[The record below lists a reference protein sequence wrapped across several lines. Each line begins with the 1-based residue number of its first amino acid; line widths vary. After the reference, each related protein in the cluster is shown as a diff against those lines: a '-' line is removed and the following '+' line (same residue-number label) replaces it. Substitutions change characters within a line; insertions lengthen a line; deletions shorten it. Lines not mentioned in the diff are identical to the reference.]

1 MIIKNFK
8 AFAGQHCET
17 TATGSLLLHLG
28 INLSEPMLFGLGE
41 GLNFII
47 WNMKTMDFPF
57 IGGRI
62 KSDLLTQNISRHLN
76 LKLNVWETSS
86 LKKAWENVKNNI
98 DSGIPV
104 GIKLDCYHL
113 DYFTNKFH
121 FASHYVAMY
130 GYDEDNAYLADTIQ
144 QGGLV
149 KTSLKNLE
157 LARNEKGPMSSKN
170 LSYTIQVTHKKYDL
184 KKEVMQ
190 AISGNAKNYLNPPI
204 ENISYKGI
212 LKTSKEIIKWFKRT
226 KDVEGD
232 FKTTAML
239 MEKAGTGG
247 ALFRN
252 LYRDFLKESSQI
264 LKIEE
269 IKESYEMFVDIA
281 RLWKAVSKLFIKAGD
296 TKDIEYI
303 YKASEILVEISDK
316 EKKAMNILLDACQGN
331 NF

>member
-8 AFAGQHCET
+8 PFEGQHCET

-47 WNMKTMDFPF
+47 WHMKTMDFPF

-62 KSDLLTQNISRHLN
+62 KTDLLTQNITRHLH
-76 LKLNVWETSS
+76 LKLDIRETSS
-86 LKKAWENVKNNI
+86 LIKAWKNVKENI

-113 DYFTNKFH
+113 DYFTNKIH
-121 FASHYVAMY
+121 FAGHYVVMY
-130 GYDEDNAYLADTIQ
+130 GYDENSAYLADTTQ

-149 KTSLKNLE
+149 KTSLKNLA

-170 LSYTIQVTHKKYDL
+170 LSYTIEAVNKKYDL
-184 KKEVMQ
+184 QKEIMQ
-190 AISGNAKNYLNPPI
+190 AISDNAKNYLNPPI

-212 LKTSKEIIKWFKRT
+212 LKTSKEIIKWFKRS

-252 LYRDFLKESSQI
+252 LYRDFLKESYQI

-269 IKESYEMFVDIA
+269 IKESYEIFVDIA
-281 RLWKAVSKLFIKAGD
+281 RLWRAVSKLFIKAGD

-303 YKASEILVEISDK
+303 YKASETLVEISDK
-316 EKKAMNILLDACQGN
+316 EKKAMSILLNACQEN
-331 NF
+331 AI

>member
-8 AFAGQHCET
+8 PFAGQHCET
-17 TATGSLLLHLG
+17 TATGSLLLHQG
-28 INLSEPMLFGLGE
+28 INLSEPLLFGLGE

-47 WNMKTMDFPF
+47 WNMKTMNFPF

-62 KSDLLTQNISRHLN
+62 KTDLLTQNISRHLN

-86 LKKAWENVKNNI
+86 LKKAWENVKGNI

-121 FASHYVAMY
+121 FAGHYAAMY
-130 GYDEDNAYLADTIQ
+130 GYDENSAYLVDTMQ

-170 LSYTIQVTHKKYDL
+170 LSYTIEATNKKYDL
-184 KKEVMQ
+184 QKEMLQ
-190 AISGNAKNYLNPPI
+190 AISDNAKNYLNPPI

-212 LKTSKEIIKWFKRT
+212 LKASKEIIKWFKRS

-232 FKTTAML
+232 FKTTGML

-252 LYRDFLKESSQI
+252 LYRDFLKESYQI
-264 LKIEE
+264 LKVEK

-316 EKKAMNILLDACQGN
+316 EKKAMNILLNACQE
-331 NF
+331 

>member
-8 AFAGQHCET
+8 PFEGQHCET
-17 TATGSLLLHLG
+17 TTTGSLLYHLG

-62 KSDLLTQNISRHLN
+62 RTDLLTQNITRHLN
-76 LKLNVWETSS
+76 LKLNVRETSS
-86 LKKAWENVKNNI
+86 LKKAWENVKENI

-121 FASHYVAMY
+121 FAGHYVAMY
-130 GYDEDNAYLADTIQ
+130 GYDENSAYLADTIQ

-149 KTSLKNLE
+149 KTSLKNFE
-157 LARNEKGPMSSKN
+157 LSRNEKGPMSSKN
-170 LSYTIQVTHKKYDL
+170 LSYTIEDTNKKYDL
-184 KKEVMQ
+184 KKIIPQ
-190 AISGNAKNYLNPPI
+190 AIGNNAKNYLNPPI
-204 ENISYKGI
+204 QNISYKGI
-212 LKTSKEIIKWFKRT
+212 LKTSKEIIKWFKRS

-252 LYRDFLKESSQI
+252 FYRDFLEESYQI
-264 LKIEE
+264 LKVKE
-269 IKESYEMFVDIA
+269 IKESYEMFGDIA
-281 RLWKAVSKLFIKAGD
+281 RLWRAVSKLFMKAGE

-303 YKASEILVEISDK
+303 NKASEILVELADK
-316 EKKAMNILLDACQGN
+316 EKRAMSILLNACQGTAL
-331 NF
+331 

>member
-1 MIIKNFK
+1 MIIKNFQP
-8 AFAGQHCET
+8 FEGQHCET
-17 TATGSLLLHLG
+17 TATGSLLLNQG

-62 KSDLLTQNISRHLN
+62 RTDLLTQNITRHLN

-86 LKKAWENVKNNI
+86 PKKAWENVKEKV
-98 DSGIPV
+98 DLGIPV
-104 GIKLDCYHL
+104 GMKLDCYHL
-113 DYFTNKFH
+113 DYFTNKIH
-121 FASHYVAMY
+121 FAGHYAAIY
-130 GYDEDNAYLADTIQ
+130 GYDENSAYLADTMQ

-157 LARNEKGPMSSKN
+157 LARNERGPMSSKN
-170 LSYTIQVTHKKYDL
+170 LSYTIEATNKKYDL
-184 KKEVMQ
+184 KKEIIL
-190 AISGNAKNYLNPPI
+190 AISNNAKNYLNPPI
-204 ENISYKGI
+204 QNISYKGI
-212 LKTSKEIIKWFKRT
+212 LKTSKEIIKWFKRS

-252 LYRDFLKESSQI
+252 LYRDFLKESYQ
-264 LKIEE
+264 KTGVEE
-269 IKESYEMFVDIA
+269 IKVSYEMFVDIA
-281 RLWKAVSKLFIKAGD
+281 RLWRAVSKLFIKAGD
-296 TKDIEYI
+296 TKDIAYI
-303 YKASEILVEISDK
+303 YEASKILIELADK
-316 EKKAMNILLDACQGN
+316 EKKAMNILLDSCK
-331 NF
+331 

>member
-1 MIIKNFK
+1 
-8 AFAGQHCET
+8 
-17 TATGSLLLHLG
+17 
-28 INLSEPMLFGLGE
+28 
-41 GLNFII
+41 
-47 WNMKTMDFPF
+47 MKTMDFPF

-62 KSDLLTQNISRHLN
+62 KTDLLTQNITKHLN

-86 LKKAWENVKNNI
+86 PKKAWENVRENI

-113 DYFTNKFH
+113 DYFTNKIH
-121 FASHYVAMY
+121 FAGHYVAMY
-130 GYDEDNAYLADTIQ
+130 GYDENSAYLADTTQ

-149 KTSLKNLE
+149 KTFLKNLE

-170 LSYTIQVTHKKYDL
+170 LSYTIQATHKKYDL
-184 KKEVMQ
+184 NKEIIQ
-190 AISGNAKNYLNPPI
+190 AIGDNTKNYLNPPI

-247 ALFRN
+247 SLFRN
-252 LYRDFLKESSQI
+252 LYRDFLKESCQI
-264 LKIEE
+264 LKIEA
-269 IKESYEMFVDIA
+269 IKESYEMFADIA

-303 YKASEILVEISDK
+303 YKASKILVEIADK
-316 EKKAMNILLDACQGN
+316 EKKTMNILFNACQEKV
-331 NF
+331 F